1 MLVLQ
6 VEETVL
12 WRQRFFGSLVI
23 TVPTMTLAMVMT
35 HAWPFHYLMMPLVSG
50 LSWRVALLWLLS
62 TLVLVLFGA
71 PFYISAWAA
80 LRYCVTNSLCPPAM
94 MLT

>member
-1 MLVLQ
+1 
-6 VEETVL
+6 
-12 WRQRFFGSLVI
+12 
-23 TVPTMTLAMVMT
+23 
-35 HAWPFHYLMMPLVSG
+35 
-50 LSWRVALLWLLS
+50 LLWLLS